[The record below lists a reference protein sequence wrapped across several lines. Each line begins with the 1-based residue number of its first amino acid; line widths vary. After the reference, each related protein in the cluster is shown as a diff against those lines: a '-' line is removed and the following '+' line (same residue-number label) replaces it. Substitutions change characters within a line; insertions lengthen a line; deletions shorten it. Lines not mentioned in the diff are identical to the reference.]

1 VQPERLTTADLTA
14 PCAAAQFRRRFPVL
28 QETVHLASCSLGAR
42 STDLDAAIGRMLD
55 AMEGGAAAWTEF
67 DRETERCRQ
76 GFAALIGAEAE
87 QVAIL
92 PNASIGAYQVIST
105 LSLADRDGV
114 VASSDEFPSIAHVWL
129 AQRRRGA
136 RVRFVAPTPP
146 AGHDAG
152 YGAAIDDRTAL
163 VSVPLVTY
171 SDGAVLPVAEVARLA
186 HARGAR
192 VFVDAYQAAGV
203 LPVNVTELDCDYLVA
218 GAQKYLLGLPGVA
231 FLYVRDGARMD
242 LEPVLTGWFGRVD
255 PYAFDP
261 RRLDFHPSAR
271 RFETGT
277 PAVPALYAANA
288 GMGLLAGLDAYEVRR
303 HVGALIDLTAE
314 RLSGSGEQLR
324 PTAPHARAAH
334 IALPDRDPVA
344 FSDWLAAQGIRVS
357 PRGSAIRLSFHY
369 YNDETDVE
377 RLCEAVER
385 YRAVGRPNAAPP
397 ALRPGTRVAPSPRRG
412 PRSPVR

>member
-1 VQPERLTTADLTA
+1 VQPERLTPADLTG
-14 PCAAAQFRRRFPVL
+14 PRAAARFRRRFPVL

-55 AMEGGAAAWTEF
+55 AMEGGAAAWTAFE
-67 DRETERCRQ
+67 RETERCRQ

-87 QVAIL
+87 QIAVL

-105 LSLADRDGV
+105 LSLADRDVV
-114 VASSDEFPSIAHVWL
+114 VAASDEFPSIAHVWL

-136 RVRFVAPTPP
+136 RVRFAAPAPP
-146 AGHDAG
+146 AGSAPDDAG
-152 YGAAIDDRTAL
+152 YEAAIDDRTAL

-171 SDGAVLPVAEVARLA
+171 SDGAVLPVAEVARRA

-203 LPVNVTELDCDYLVA
+203 LPVSVAELGCDYLVA

-231 FLYVRDGARMD
+231 FLYVRDGVRMN
-242 LEPVLTGWFGRVD
+242 LEPALTGWFGRVD

-288 GMGLLAGLDAYEVRR
+288 GMGLLAGLDAHEVRR

-314 RLSGSGEQLR
+314 RLTGLGEQLR
-324 PTAPHARAAH
+324 PMAPRDRGAH

-344 FSDWLAAQGIRVS
+344 FADWLATQGIRVS
-357 PRGSAIRLSFHY
+357 PRGAAVRLSFHY

-385 YRAVGRPNAAPP
+385 YRASAQA
-397 ALRPGTRVAPSPRRG
+397 ALRPGMRAAPSPRRG
-412 PRSPVR
+412 PRSRAR